1 MATFEFFNAQ
11 TDKRTQSDVLEQLI
25 DVIGNDVSSSI
36 TRRKYQVWVTGSG
49 TGPGVTSSLFQTI
62 FDQDYTLQ
70 TANPVFDTTIG
81 FHTSSLIV
89 QAITT
94 SYDAVNDQYY
104 FPSTSLMMR
113 EKIDIYR
120 TFAQQL
126 LGDDTK
132 AFSFISGSF
141 NGTSVVG
148 TSIKDALFFSFKRLF
163 SRDQLKR
170 ETYALRMFYSG
181 SAISPTP
188 SDLSSSGTAEKIY
201 TDLGSSTNV
210 NYSFPGGSVGTLVDT
225 ATTNAVGLIW
235 HDQGIVVLDANK
247 VFNPTQTITG
257 SIQSVTTL
265 TEPFSGSLLYSGTGA
280 VNALFASASI
290 DDVLDYVC
298 STRFTGS
305 DATVMAFQ
313 NQTNINSS
321 VYFCKFSA
329 DRFNYSSNPTYTD
342 KDGRIVVIDAGQE
355 DIQRSFAFITSIGLY
370 DADNN
375 LLAVAKTSRP
385 ILKNFQRE
393 YPVKVRLDYARKQ
406 RFTIKTSKNH
416 K

>member
-1 MATFEFFNAQ
+1 MATYELFNTF
-11 TDKRTQSDVLEQLI
+11 TDKKTQSDVLEMLI
-25 DVIGNDVSSSI
+25 DTIGNDVSSSI
-36 TRRKYQVWVTGSG
+36 SRRKYQVWVTGSG
-49 TGPGVTSSLFQTI
+49 TGPGVTSSLFQTV

-70 TANPVFDTTIG
+70 TANPVLDATIG
-81 FHTSSLIV
+81 MHTSSVLV
-89 QAITT
+89 QTIKTSFDAI
-94 SYDAVNDQYY
+94 NDQYY

-126 LGDDTK
+126 LGNDTQP
-132 AFSFISGSF
+132 FTYISGNY

-148 TSIKDALFFSFKRLF
+148 TTIKEAVFFIFKRLF

-170 ETYALRMFYSG
+170 ETYALRMF
-181 SAISPTP
+181 A
-188 SDLSSSGTAEKIY
+188 SSSAVGGLSNVTGTDERIY

-225 ATTNAVGLIW
+225 ATTNTIGLIW
-235 HDQGIVVLDANK
+235 HDQGIVVLDASK
-247 VFNPTQTITG
+247 AFAATQALTG

-265 TEPFSGSLLYSGTGA
+265 TEQFTGSLLYTGTGA
-280 VNALFASASI
+280 ANALFGSASI
-290 DDVLDYVC
+290 DDILDYVC
-298 STRFTGS
+298 SVHFTGS

-321 VYFCKFSA
+321 VYFCKFQA

-342 KDGRIVVIDAGQE
+342 DGGRIVVIDPGQE

-370 DADNN
+370 DDQNN

-385 ILKNFQRE
+385 ILKNYQRE
-393 YPVKVRLDYARKQ
+393 YTVKVRLDYA
-406 RFTIKTSKNH
+406 SKKNIRISS
-416 K
+416 KK

>member
-25 DVIGNDVSSSI
+25 DVIGNDVSSSV

-49 TGPGVTSSLFQTI
+49 TGPGVTSSLFQTV
-62 FDQDYTLQ
+62 FDQDYSLQ
-70 TANPVFDTTIG
+70 TANPVFDVTVG
-81 FHTSSLIV
+81 LHTSSLLV
-89 QAITT
+89 TQTTT

-104 FPSTSLMMR
+104 FPSQSLMMR

-126 LGDDTK
+126 LGNDTQ
-132 AFSFISGSF
+132 AFTFISGSF
-141 NGTSVVG
+141 DGTSVVG
-148 TSIKDALFFSFKRLF
+148 TSIKEALFFSFKRLF

-181 SAISPTP
+181 SNATV

-201 TDLGSSTNV
+201 TDLGSATNV

-235 HDQGIVVLDANK
+235 HDQGIVIVDASR
-247 VFNPTQTITG
+247 VFNVTQSITG
-257 SIQSVTTL
+257 TIESVTTL
-265 TEPFSGSLLYSGTGA
+265 TQPFEGSLLSSSVYTSTGS
-280 VNALFASASI
+280 LFYQASV
-290 DDVLDYVC
+290 DDILDYVC

-342 KDGRIVVIDAGQE
+342 SDGRIVVIDAGQE

-385 ILKNFQRE
+385 ILKNYQRE
-393 YPVKVRLDYARKQ
+393 YTVKVRLDYFAKKNIR
-406 RFTIKTSKNH
+406 ISSK

>member
-25 DVIGNDVSSSI
+25 DVIGNDVSSSV

-49 TGPGVTSSLFQTI
+49 IGPGVTSSLFQTV

-81 FHTSSLIV
+81 LHTSSLLV
-89 QAITT
+89 QTITT

-113 EKIDIYR
+113 EKLDIYR

-132 AFSFISGSF
+132 PFTFISGSY

-148 TSIKDALFFSFKRLF
+148 TSIKEALFFSFKRLF

-170 ETYALRMFYSG
+170 ETYALRMF
-181 SAISPTP
+181 A
-188 SDLSSSGTAEKIY
+188 SSSAVGGLENVTGTDERIY

-210 NYSFPGGSVGTLVDT
+210 NYSFPGGSVGTIVDT
-225 ATTNAVGLIW
+225 ATTNTVGLIW
-235 HDQGIVVLDANK
+235 HDQGIVVLDASK
-247 VFNPTQTITG
+247 AFAATQTLTG
-257 SIQSVTTL
+257 SIESVSTL
-265 TEPFSGSLLYSGTGA
+265 TEPFTGSLLYSGTGA
-280 VNALFASASI
+280 ANALFGSASI

-298 STRFTGS
+298 SVNFTGS

-342 KDGRIVVIDAGQE
+342 NDGRIVVIDAGQE

-385 ILKNFQRE
+385 ILKNYQRE
-393 YPVKVRLDYARKQ
+393 YTVKVRLDYFRKKNI
-406 RFTIKTSKNH
+406 RISSK
-416 K
+416 KSSR

>member
-25 DVIGNDVSSSI
+25 DVIGNDVSSSV

-49 TGPGVTSSLFQTI
+49 TGPGVTSSLFQTV
-62 FDQDYTLQ
+62 FDQDYSLQ
-70 TANPVFDTTIG
+70 TANPVFDVTVG
-81 FHTSSLIV
+81 LHTSSLLV
-89 QAITT
+89 TQTTT

-104 FPSTSLMMR
+104 FPSNSLMMR

-126 LGDDTK
+126 LGNDTQ
-132 AFSFISGSF
+132 AFTFISGSF
-141 NGTSVVG
+141 DGTSVVG
-148 TSIKDALFFSFKRLF
+148 TSIKEALFFSFKRLF

-181 SAISPTP
+181 SNATV

-201 TDLGSSTNV
+201 TDLGSATNV

-235 HDQGIVVLDANK
+235 HDQGIVIVDASR
-247 VFNPTQTITG
+247 VFNVTQSITG
-257 SIQSVTTL
+257 TIESVTTL
-265 TEPFSGSLLYSGTGA
+265 TQPFEGSLLSSSVYTSTGS
-280 VNALFASASI
+280 LFYQASV
-290 DDVLDYVC
+290 DDILDYVC

-342 KDGRIVVIDAGQE
+342 SDGRIVVIDAGQE

-385 ILKNFQRE
+385 ILKNYQRE
-393 YPVKVRLDYARKQ
+393 YTVKVRLDYFAKKNIR
-406 RFTIKTSKNH
+406 ISSK

>member
-25 DVIGNDVSSSI
+25 DVIGNDVSSSV

-49 TGPGVTSSLFQTI
+49 TGPGVTSSLFQTV
-62 FDQDYTLQ
+62 FDQDYSLQ
-70 TANPVFDTTIG
+70 TANPVFDVTVG
-81 FHTSSLIV
+81 LHTSSLLV
-89 QAITT
+89 TQTTT

-104 FPSTSLMMR
+104 FPSNSLMMR

-126 LGDDTK
+126 LGNDTQ
-132 AFSFISGSF
+132 AFTFISGSF
-141 NGTSVVG
+141 DGTSVVG
-148 TSIKDALFFSFKRLF
+148 TSIKEALFFSFKRLF

-181 SAISPTP
+181 SNATV

-201 TDLGSSTNV
+201 TDLGSATNV

-235 HDQGIVVLDANK
+235 HDQGIVIVDASR
-247 VFNPTQTITG
+247 VFNVTQSITG
-257 SIQSVTTL
+257 TIESVTTL
-265 TEPFSGSLLYSGTGA
+265 TQPFEGSLLSSSVHTSTGS
-280 VNALFASASI
+280 LFYQASV
-290 DDVLDYVC
+290 DDILDYVC

-342 KDGRIVVIDAGQE
+342 SDGRIVVIDAGQE

-385 ILKNFQRE
+385 ILKNYQRE
-393 YPVKVRLDYARKQ
+393 YTVKVRLDYFAKKNIR
-406 RFTIKTSKNH
+406 ISSK

>member
-25 DVIGNDVSSSI
+25 DVIGNDVSSSV

-49 TGPGVTSSLFQTI
+49 TGPGVTSSLFQTV
-62 FDQDYTLQ
+62 FDQDYSLQ
-70 TANPVFDTTIG
+70 TANPVFDVTVG
-81 FHTSSLIV
+81 LHTSSLIV
-89 QAITT
+89 QETTT

-104 FPSTSLMMR
+104 FPSQSLMMR

-126 LGDDTK
+126 LGNDAQ
-132 AFSFISGSF
+132 AFTFISGSY

-148 TSIKDALFFSFKRLF
+148 TPIKEAVFFTFKRLF

-181 SAISPTP
+181 SAGVAGGGGPSTLSGEPV
-188 SDLSSSGTAEKIY
+188 SDLSSSGTAENIY
-201 TDLGSSTNV
+201 TDLNSATNV
-210 NYSFPGGSVGTLVDT
+210 NYSRPGGSVGTLVDT

-235 HDQGIVVLDANK
+235 HDQGIIVLDTSR
-247 VFNPTQTITG
+247 VFDVTQSITG
-257 SIQSVTTL
+257 TIESVTTL
-265 TEPFSGSLLYSGTGA
+265 TQPFSGALLSSSLWGSTGS
-280 VNALFASASI
+280 LFYQASV
-290 DDVLDYVC
+290 DDIADYIC

-342 KDGRIVVIDAGQE
+342 NDGRIVVIDAGQE

-385 ILKNFQRE
+385 ILKNYQRE
-393 YPVKVRLDYARKQ
+393 YTVKVRLDY
-406 RFTIKTSKNH
+406 
-416 K
+416 

>member
-1 MATFEFFNAQ
+1 MATFELFGPQDIN
-11 TDKRTQSDVLEQLI
+11 TQGDVLEQLI
-25 DVIGNDVSSSI
+25 DVIGNDVSSSV

-49 TGPGVTSSLFQTI
+49 VGVGVTSSLFQTV

-70 TANPVFDTTIG
+70 TANPVFDVTVG
-81 FHTSSLIV
+81 LHTSSLIV
-89 QAITT
+89 QNYTT

-104 FPSTSLMMR
+104 FASTSLMMR
-113 EKIDIYR
+113 EKIDLYR

-126 LGDDTK
+126 LGNDTQ
-132 AFSFISGSF
+132 AFTFISGSAT
-141 NGTSVVG
+141 GET
-148 TSIKDALFFSFKRLF
+148 IKEALFFTYKRLF

-181 SAISPTP
+181 SAVIPNI

-201 TDLGSSTNV
+201 TDIGSATNI
-210 NYSFPGGSVGTLVDT
+210 NTRFPGGSVGTLVDT
-225 ATTNAVGLIW
+225 ATTDPVGLIW
-235 HDQGIVVLDANK
+235 HDQGIVVLDASR
-247 VFNPTQTITG
+247 VFDVTQSLSGTIE
-257 SIQSVTTL
+257 SVTTL
-265 TEPFSGSLLYSGTGA
+265 TQPFTGSLLSSSLYGSTGS
-280 VNALFASASI
+280 LFYQASV
-290 DDVLDYVC
+290 DDVLDYIC

-342 KDGRIVVIDAGQE
+342 SDGRIVVIDAGQE

-385 ILKNFQRE
+385 ILKNYQRE
-393 YPVKVRLDYARKQ
+393 YTVKVRLDY
-406 RFTIKTSKNH
+406 
-416 K
+416 

>member
-25 DVIGNDVSSSI
+25 DVIGNDVSSSV

-49 TGPGVTSSLFQTI
+49 TGPGVTSSLFQTV
-62 FDQDYTLQ
+62 FDQDYSLQ
-70 TANPVFDTTIG
+70 TANPVFDVTVG
-81 FHTSSLIV
+81 LHTSSLLV
-89 QAITT
+89 TQTTT

-104 FPSTSLMMR
+104 FPSNSLMMR

-126 LGDDTK
+126 LGNDTQ
-132 AFSFISGSF
+132 AFTFISGSF
-141 NGTSVVG
+141 DGTSVVG
-148 TSIKDALFFSFKRLF
+148 TSIKEALFFSFKRLF

-181 SAISPTP
+181 SNATV

-201 TDLGSSTNV
+201 TDLGSATNV

-235 HDQGIVVLDANK
+235 HDQGIVIVDASR
-247 VFNPTQTITG
+247 VFNVTQSITG
-257 SIQSVTTL
+257 TIESVTTL
-265 TEPFSGSLLYSGTGA
+265 TQPFVGSLLSSSVYTSTGS
-280 VNALFASASI
+280 LFYQASV
-290 DDVLDYVC
+290 DDILDYVC

-342 KDGRIVVIDAGQE
+342 SDGRIVVIDAGQE

-385 ILKNFQRE
+385 ILKNYQRE
-393 YPVKVRLDYARKQ
+393 YTVKVRLDYFAKKNIR
-406 RFTIKTSKNH
+406 ISSK

>member
-1 MATFEFFNAQ
+1 MATFELFGPQDKQ
-11 TDKRTQSDVLEQLI
+11 TQGDVLEQLI
-25 DVIGNDVSSSI
+25 DVIGNDVSSSV

-49 TGPGVTSSLFQTI
+49 TGPGVTSSLFQTV
-62 FDQDYTLQ
+62 FDQDYSLQ
-70 TANPVFDTTIG
+70 TANQVFDVTVG
-81 FHTSSLIV
+81 LHTSSLLV
-89 QAITT
+89 QETTT
-94 SYDAVNDQYY
+94 SYDATNDQYY
-104 FPSTSLMMR
+104 FPSQSLMMR
-113 EKIDIYR
+113 EKIDLYR

-126 LGDDTK
+126 LGDDTQ
-132 AFSFISGSF
+132 AFTFISGSY

-148 TSIKDALFFSFKRLF
+148 TTIKEAVFFTFKRLS

-181 SAISPTP
+181 SSPVL
-188 SDLSSSGTAEKIY
+188 SDLSSSGTAENIY
-201 TDLGSSTNV
+201 TDLGSATNV

-235 HDQGIVVLDANK
+235 HDQGIVVLDTSR
-247 VFNPTQTITG
+247 VFNVTQSLSGTIE
-257 SIQSVTTL
+257 SVTTL
-265 TEPFSGSLLYSGTGA
+265 TQPFEGSLLSSSVYTSTGS
-280 VNALFASASI
+280 LFYQASV
-290 DDVLDYVC
+290 DDILDYIC

-342 KDGRIVVIDAGQE
+342 NDGRIVVIDPGQE

-385 ILKNFQRE
+385 ILKNYQRE
-393 YPVKVRLDYARKQ
+393 YTVKVRLDY
-406 RFTIKTSKNH
+406 
-416 K
+416 

>member
-1 MATFEFFNAQ
+1 MATFELFGPQDKQ
-11 TDKRTQSDVLEQLI
+11 TQGDVLEQLI
-25 DVIGNDVSSSI
+25 DVIGNDVSSSV

-49 TGPGVTSSLFQTI
+49 TGPGVTSSLFQTV
-62 FDQDYTLQ
+62 FDQDYSLQ
-70 TANPVFDTTIG
+70 TANQVFDVTVG
-81 FHTSSLIV
+81 LHTSSLLV
-89 QAITT
+89 QETTT
-94 SYDAVNDQYY
+94 SYDATNDQYY
-104 FPSTSLMMR
+104 FPSQSLMMR
-113 EKIDIYR
+113 EKIDLYR

-126 LGDDTK
+126 LGDDTQ
-132 AFSFISGSF
+132 AFTFISGSY

-148 TSIKDALFFSFKRLF
+148 TTIKEAVFFTFKRLF

-181 SAISPTP
+181 SSPVL
-188 SDLSSSGTAEKIY
+188 SDLSSSGTAENIY
-201 TDLGSSTNV
+201 TDLGSATNV

-235 HDQGIVVLDANK
+235 HDQGIVVLDTSR
-247 VFNPTQTITG
+247 VFNVTQSLSGTIE
-257 SIQSVTTL
+257 SVTTL
-265 TEPFSGSLLYSGTGA
+265 TQPFEGSLLSSSVYTSTGS
-280 VNALFASASI
+280 LFYQASV
-290 DDVLDYVC
+290 DDILDYIC

-342 KDGRIVVIDAGQE
+342 NDGRIVVIDPGQE

-385 ILKNFQRE
+385 ILKNYQRE
-393 YPVKVRLDYARKQ
+393 YTVKVRLDY
-406 RFTIKTSKNH
+406 
-416 K
+416 